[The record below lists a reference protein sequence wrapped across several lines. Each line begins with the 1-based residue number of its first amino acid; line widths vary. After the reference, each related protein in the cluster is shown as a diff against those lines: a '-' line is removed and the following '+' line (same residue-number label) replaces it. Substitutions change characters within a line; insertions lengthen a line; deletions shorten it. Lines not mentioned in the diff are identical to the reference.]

1 MYDENASKVMRS
13 EDADS
18 FRRVAMVQKVYI
30 IVRQTNRQSIQWIG
44 QSDYIAKPIDCKP
57 KTADKDVV
65 IDGRHIETAGLVVNP
80 ELPGFGTVF
89 ENERKAAKAG
99 KAWKDF
105 IGKHPPAEC
114 RPRDGK
120 EVRTWPGAN
129 PGWAVQMCKTSKHYG
144 CLLYSTYP
152 QGMNGKYVHGDY
164 DLMGIAAASDP
175 SSVRLRNEEL
185 SGQPHSRGPNS
196 QSVQFSVNA
205 MSGLPLIRHGE
216 QELFADFD
224 EEPLDVLLSRRQ
236 DANVG
241 QCGRRPGV
249 LQERTEG
256 PGGVYRCGL
265 AGRWLVGEAQ
275 IRGKP
280 AVSGNCWDHGRF
292 VPRPPQVRH
301 VTPVR
306 LSRAEFGFGLA
317 FGTIE
322 QRPVF
327 ERYRDRIRA
336 RPATARTKQTDDA
349 LIAGPMAA

>member
-175 SSVRLRNEEL
+175 SSVRRRNEEL
-185 SGQPHSRGPNS
+185 SGQPHLRGPNS

-224 EEPLDVLLSRRQ
+224 EEPLDVFFPDGKTRTLANAADAREFYKNELKGREVFTGAGLPAGGLWVKPKSEGNPLS
-236 DANVG
+236 
-241 QCGRRPGV
+241 
-249 LQERTEG
+249 
-256 PGGVYRCGL
+256 L
-265 AGRWLVGEAQ
+265 A
-275 IRGKP
+275 
-280 AVSGNCWDHGRF
+280 
-292 VPRPPQVRH
+292 
-301 VTPVR
+301 
-306 LSRAEFGFGLA
+306 
-317 FGTIE
+317 
-322 QRPVF
+322 
-327 ERYRDRIRA
+327 
-336 RPATARTKQTDDA
+336 
-349 LIAGPMAA
+349 IAGIMVDLYPVLHKSGM